1 MLPATET
8 SLELQLDLDD
18 QADAE
23 ELDALTSGLRRQLLQ
38 LDVESVERAE
48 GPPPPPGARAAE
60 AISLGTL
67 LVTLASTPEVLR
79 ALLGT
84 VRAWLSRSAARSV
97 KVKLGD
103 SELEVTGISSEQ
115 QQRLIADWISHHA
128 VG

>member
-1 MLPATET
+1 MLRATET

-18 QADAE
+18 RADAE
-23 ELDALTSGLRRQLLQ
+23 ELDALTTGLRRQLLQ

-60 AISLGTL
+60 ATSLGTL
-67 LVTLASTPEVLR
+67 LVTLASTPELLR
-79 ALLGT
+79 AVVGT

-103 SELEVTGISSEQ
+103 SELEVTGVSSEQ
-115 QQRLIADWISHHA
+115 QERLIADWISSHA

>member
-67 LVTLASTPEVLR
+67 LVTLTSTPELLR
-79 ALLGT
+79 ALLGS